1 MMLRAYLGRL
11 LASCAIAAFVLAP
24 GVPALAQSTGMV
36 KGLVV
41 DADEK
46 PVDGAR
52 IAIEYLDGV
61 TRKFEVKSNRRGE
74 FIQIGLQ
81 PGNYRVTATKEGVGT
96 QSFEVRVR
104 IAQTA
109 EVKFQLSPTAP
120 SGAPMTKEEI
130 EYRRLFEEGVK
141 ASGAGEHDLAIER
154 FTGAMA
160 IFPDCYACQYNIGG
174 SYAQKQDWA
183 NAEAAFKKAIEMKP
197 DTPEPYNALA
207 NIYNT
212 QKKFDMAAAMT
223 EEATKRSAGGAGGA
237 GGGSADDLFNQGVIF
252 WNAGKIAE
260 AKRQF
265 EAAVQ
270 ANPKMADAHYWA
282 AMAYLNEGNLDGA
295 GKHFE
300 EYVTIAPT
308 GQYAEQAKSFL
319 AQLKK

>member
-1 MMLRAYLGRL
+1 MHRAHLGRL
-11 LASCAIAAFVLAP
+11 LAVCAITALVLAP
-24 GVPALAQSTGMV
+24 GAPAFAQSTGMV

-41 DADEK
+41 DAEGK
-46 PVDGAR
+46 PVDGAQ
-52 IAIEYLDGV
+52 ISIEYLDGV

-96 QSFEVRVR
+96 QSFEARVRVGG
-104 IAQTA
+104 TA
-109 EVKFQLSPTAP
+109 ELKFQLSPTAP

-130 EYRRLFEEGVK
+130 EYRKLFDEGVK
-141 ASGAGEHDLAIER
+141 ASGAGQHDVAIEK
-154 FTGAMA
+154 FTAAMG

-174 SYAQKQDWA
+174 SYAQQQDWA
-183 NAEAAFKKAIEMKP
+183 NAEAAFKKAIAMKP
-197 DTPEPYNALA
+197 DSPEPYNALA

-212 QKKFDMAAAMT
+212 QKKFDQAAAMT
-223 EEATKRSAGGAGGA
+223 EEATKRAGGASGGA
-237 GGGSADDLFNQGVIF
+237 GAGNADDLFNQGVIF

-282 AMAYLNEGNLDGA
+282 AMAYLNEGDLDGA
-295 GKHFE
+295 GKHFH
-300 EYVTIAPT
+300 EYVEIAPT